1 MVWGSLSGELFR
13 NGDFKVLKMRL
24 TREIRGK
31 YLCWLTQLQNPLVTP
46 KPEQLV
52 WLSTGFE
59 SKLANLSGAQ

>member
-31 YLCWLTQLQNPLVTP
+31 YLCWITQLQNPLVTP
-46 KPEQLV
+46 KPKQLI
-52 WLSTGFE
+52 WLNTGFD